1 MVLYPWLY
9 PPTYSSLIILAD
21 RLTLWLLTLTTTTLT
36 WIVSILGLD
45 VIINYI
51 YPPNRHFIP
60 ELPTYPFSN
69 LQSILDVPHTFSFI
83 FVYFYMYLFPISIY
97 AISNPCFYK
106 LAPFGKFYLTDFAFT
121 SSCHTILPNYRK
133 LIPNMSLSPVHNK
146 ENFNIST
153 QRNEIHQHLNNR
165 QPLQEITQ
173 IITNKPNNE
182 SNTTEEIQ
190 NTAAPNEIIFLDD
203 ILLITDIQQINT
215 WHHSY
220 TFSPQ
225 KEEEEHLATEKT
237 KTQLRQLC

>member
-1 MVLYPWLY
+1 M
-9 PPTYSSLIILAD
+9 
-21 RLTLWLLTLTTTTLT
+21 LL
-36 WIVSILGLD
+36 
-45 VIINYI
+45 
-51 YPPNRHFIP
+51 
-60 ELPTYPFSN
+60 
-69 LQSILDVPHTFSFI
+69 SFI
-83 FVYFYMYLFPISIY
+83 FTLPITILFPNSSRTPHLPLFQFTVDFRCTTYLFIHFRLFLYVSISHINLIY

-106 LAPFGKFYLTDFAFT
+106 LAPFEKFYLTDFAFT
-121 SSCHTILPNYRK
+121 SSCHTILPNYIK
-133 LIPNMSLSPVHNK
+133 LIPNISLSPVHNK

-215 WHHSY
+215 
-220 TFSPQ
+220 
-225 KEEEEHLATEKT
+225 
-237 KTQLRQLC
+237 